1 MVRYGEDWWLER
13 DKETG
18 EAQHTLFN
26 VYREM
31 LRQICADYSCLPDP
45 RTLEMDE
52 IEFFY
57 DGLRPSLRELTKA
70 KS

>member
-1 MVRYGEDWWLER
+1 LER
-13 DKETG
+13 DEETG
-18 EAQHTLFN
+18 EVQHTLFR

-31 LRQICADYSCLPDP
+31 LRQICADYHGLPDP

-57 DGLRPSLRELTKA
+57 DGLRPSLRELTKD
-70 KS
+70 KG